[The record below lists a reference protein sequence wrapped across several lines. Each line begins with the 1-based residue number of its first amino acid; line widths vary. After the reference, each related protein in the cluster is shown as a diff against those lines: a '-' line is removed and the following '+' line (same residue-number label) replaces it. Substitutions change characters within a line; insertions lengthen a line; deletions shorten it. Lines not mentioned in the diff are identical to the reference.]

1 MPSTPSRQR
10 VRLVAGDSPQRTK
23 AQALRLIGPSLYALW
38 LPGHRWIKIGWTTNV
53 HNRLRT
59 IAHRHN
65 DTPAVL
71 AVIPGSTLE
80 DEQSIHDQL
89 PDTARAHGREYYRP
103 SREVL
108 AIVNQ
113 LRASINLPAL
123 A

>member
-1 MPSTPSRQR
+1 MKNPNPMRWQTLRETALQPTP
-10 VRLVAGDSPQRTK
+10 TK
-23 AQALRLIGPSLYALW
+23 ALELIGPSLYVLW
-38 LPGHRWIKIGWTTNV
+38 LPKRHWVKIGWSTNV
-53 HNRLRT
+53 RARRAS

-80 DEQSIHDQL
+80 DEQAIHAQL